1 LADYRDHSPKIES
14 MGARVVGVS
23 VDRPEISENLR
34 AQLSLPFPLLCD
46 TEHRVIAQWHLL
58 NARERGGIARP
69 AVFVIDASR
78 IIRFAATDEVVRRV
92 PAAEMVSF
100 LQQSAIMRPVER
112 RVHLPRLPHWIMA
125 IRNGI
130 RR

>member
-46 TEHRVIAQWHLL
+46 TEHRVITQWDIL
-58 NARERGGIARP
+58 NAGERGGIARP
-69 AVFVIDASR
+69 AVFVIDAGR
-78 IIRFAATDEVVRRV
+78 IVRFAATDEVVRRV
-92 PAAEMVSF
+92 PASEMVSF
-100 LQQSAIMRPVER
+100 LQQSAVMRPVDR
-112 RVHLPRLPHWIMA
+112 RVHLPRLWHWMMA
-125 IRNGI
+125 IRNGV